1 MFLVEPES
9 GKNAYYPS
17 TRALGAAIRR
27 GDLGPQARIFHQ
39 TTNQWLPITV
49 HPEYRRVEAE
59 EDRLSAQRLRRKRW
73 TFLSAS
79 ELDNAPDGDPPL
91 PEPPA
96 SGPILVPE
104 ELEPSWLG
112 STFRRLRNLAH
123 LRA

>member
-1 MFLVEPES
+1 PES
-9 GKNAYYPS
+9 GKNSYYPS
-17 TRALGAAIRR
+17 ARALGAAIRR

-59 EDRLSAQRLRRKRW
+59 EDQLSAQRLRRKRW
-73 TFLSAS
+73 TFLSLS
-79 ELDNAPDGDPPL
+79 GPELDGTPEGYPPP
-91 PEPPA
+91 PEYPA
-96 SGPILVPE
+96 SGPILVPG